1 MHWPLIFND
10 LILLGNPNSQVC
22 VLTLWTK
29 KEEVAKY
36 LNPLKY
42 ALIGQLYSKD
52 EGVSA
57 LLRNCLANK
66 NIRHLIVTG
75 NDVSGSGKALVDF
88 FKKGI
93 DNRNKIVDHD
103 VVIDKEIPKK
113 SLELLRKNVQ
123 CHDYRTLREYAKLNS
138 VIDHF
143 QKLSSYGKP
152 ELFPS
157 AQLKT
162 PEIYPH
168 EQVGFCIHEK
178 NIHHAWARV
187 LQFLLRFGV
196 LEKQRALFDLMI
208 VVAEENPEWQ
218 SIYPFSEKMLESYFV
233 NIKNKITFI
242 LKKVKKNRIKKD
254 QNILFEKNVRLNFS
268 IQNKTLFLTANISEC
283 DAFDQLPRQM
293 LILRALQK
301 NIAQELKLQLGNLC
315 LFIQKAILQ
324 KKDAGKTRNVLS
336 STQLPFKRIGDLRGN
351 IAICLDRGHIRV
363 THLDPAGKRLEVF
376 YGMTA
381 FELYKKIILEERISE
396 LGHAAYL
403 GAELTKAEIA
413 LKKGLKYV
421 QDEQVDW

>member
-1 MHWPLIFND
+1 MKWPLIFND

-242 LKKVKKNRIKKD
+242 LKKVKKNR
-254 QNILFEKNVRLNFS
+254 
-268 IQNKTLFLTANISEC
+268 C
-283 DAFDQLPRQM
+283 DTFDQLPRQM

-324 KKDAGKTRNVLS
+324 KKDVGKTRNVLS